1 MSESLSEIVDKFK
14 DLNDLE
20 FEILFIDDIC
30 KKLKRVDRSEIR
42 SESLLIIYLYII
54 DTLKKFKFLAA
65 EGDRSVPH
73 EDAINMIISKSEAF
87 LAKVANDESQA
98 MRTAQSLSIAHSF
111 IKDLLLQLKK
121 ELTDNPK
128 YSYLR
133 HD

>member
-30 KKLKRVDRSEIR
+30 KKLKRVDRHDIR

-98 MRTAQSLSIAHSF
+98 MRAAQSLSIAHSF

-121 ELTDNPK
+121 ELTDNPT

>member
-30 KKLKRVDRSEIR
+30 KKLKRADRSEIR

-98 MRTAQSLSIAHSF
+98 MRTAQSLTIAHSF

-121 ELTDNPK
+121 ELTNNPK

>member
-30 KKLKRVDRSEIR
+30 KKLKRADRSEIR

>member
-30 KKLKRVDRSEIR
+30 KKLKRADRSEIR

-121 ELTDNPK
+121 ELTNNPK